1 MAALEAQYLV
11 LEYTDNQNAVRI
23 IPFRSMV
30 KELEIFFSFRSQIQL
45 DMIWIP
51 RDQNSQADFFSKIV
65 DFDDYSV
72 IDEVFIHLE
81 ELWARI
87 LLTDLLAVTTLNCP
101 GLIPDSFSQIL
112 RLLMIS
118 HEIGLHIITGLYY
131 RQLSSA
137 ECYVTCVIVRR

>member
-1 MAALEAQYLV
+1 LAALEAQYLV